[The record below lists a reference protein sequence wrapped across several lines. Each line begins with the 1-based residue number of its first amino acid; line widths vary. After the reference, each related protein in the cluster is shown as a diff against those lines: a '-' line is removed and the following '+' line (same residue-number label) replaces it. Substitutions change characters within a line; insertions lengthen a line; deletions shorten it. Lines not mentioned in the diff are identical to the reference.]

1 MYFFVLGY
9 SVITYT
15 TCIYLYEE
23 KKQSLECF
31 FLLEEEHKNIDAG
44 GGKLAREDKLSLH
57 SWMGSKN
64 SLLVRKEQRVLND
77 L

>member
-1 MYFFVLGY
+1 MQ
-9 SVITYT
+9 
-15 TCIYLYEE
+15 E
-23 KKQSLECF
+23 
-31 FLLEEEHKNIDAG
+31 